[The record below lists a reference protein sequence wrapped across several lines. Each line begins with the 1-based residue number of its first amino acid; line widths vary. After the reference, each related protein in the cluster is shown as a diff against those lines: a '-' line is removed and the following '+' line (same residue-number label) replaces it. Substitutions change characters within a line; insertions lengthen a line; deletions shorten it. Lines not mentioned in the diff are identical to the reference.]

1 MKVLRDLLSL
11 ALLASGLLGTQIL
24 ATDQWLWTAAP
35 SHAYGLLV
43 FMIIDLALAA
53 LAMTRMGLAS
63 VAAGIISMAQFG
75 AMLADI
81 VSGQPSGVAAFAFRS
96 YLLSDS
102 SYIGLLIIQI
112 VILILATGTLAR
124 PFVQHHPRL
133 ATLLHLHRN

>member
-24 ATDQWLWTAAP
+24 ATDKWLWTAAP
-35 SHAYGLLV
+35 THAYGLV
-43 FMIIDLALAA
+43 AFVIIDLALAA
-53 LAMTRMGLAS
+53 LATIRMRLTSAVG
-63 VAAGIISMAQFG
+63 GIISVAQFG

-112 VILILATGTLAR
+112 MILILATGTLAY